1 MAGIADPRV
10 SCYHARIML
19 RQICWKERN
28 EEGIRRE
35 IRVTVQ
41 RGQVKWQFKAEDQD
55 RWDYDGPPSTEEWD
69 SLLERME
76 NRYQRRNVSFDDLS
90 LVRREHARATGK
102 GTTSTP

>member
-1 MAGIADPRV
+1 
-10 SCYHARIML
+10 ML

-41 RGQVKWQFKAEDQD
+41 RGKVRWQFKSEDEE
-55 RWDYDGPPSTEEWD
+55 RWEYDAPPSVSDWD

-76 NRYQRRNVSFDDLS
+76 NRYQRRSVSFDDLL
-90 LVRREHARATGK
+90 LVRREHAQATGK
-102 GTTSTP
+102 GIPA